1 MTCILFTKKTLIL
14 KPQNYLTIFNM
25 KKPILSPIFVL
36 SCAIF
41 IGTFLYSCSQKNN
54 ESQSENIKNDSIAK
68 AFTKDS
74 LENCIAKKPEGNF
87 TDPNQPSE
95 LAALMR
101 EMFVEAEK
109 MQIAVKADK
118 IPDDLRTKF
127 AAMKT
132 AKPTEPEMTEA
143 PFGDMAKVFLTTMDK
158 LYEEKNQVEDYNL
171 MVQSCL
177 ACHQNQCPG
186 PMVRIKKLLIK
197 L

>member
-1 MTCILFTKKTLIL
+1 
-14 KPQNYLTIFNM
+14 M
-25 KKPILSPIFVL
+25 KKSILTPIFVL
-36 SCAIF
+36 ACTIF
-41 IGTFLYSCSQKNN
+41 IGTCFYSCSQNTK

-74 LENCIAKKPEGNF
+74 LENIAKKSEGNF

-143 PFGDMAKVFLTTMDK
+143 PFGEMAKVFLTTMDK

-197 L
+197 

>member
-1 MTCILFTKKTLIL
+1 
-14 KPQNYLTIFNM
+14 M
-25 KKPILSPIFVL
+25 KKPILTPIFII

-41 IGTFLYSCSQKNN
+41 IATCFYSCSQKNN
-54 ESQSENIKNDSIAK
+54 ESQIENIKNDSIAK

-74 LENCIAKKPEGNF
+74 LEKCIAKKPEGNF
-87 TDPNQPSE
+87 IDPNQPSE

-101 EMFVEAEK
+101 EMFLEAEK
-109 MQIAVKADK
+109 IQIAIKADK

-132 AKPTEPEMTEA
+132 AKSTEPEMTEA
-143 PFGDMAKVFLTTMDK
+143 PFGEMAKVFLTTMDK
-158 LYEEKNQVEDYNL
+158 LYEPKNQVEDYNL

-197 L
+197 I